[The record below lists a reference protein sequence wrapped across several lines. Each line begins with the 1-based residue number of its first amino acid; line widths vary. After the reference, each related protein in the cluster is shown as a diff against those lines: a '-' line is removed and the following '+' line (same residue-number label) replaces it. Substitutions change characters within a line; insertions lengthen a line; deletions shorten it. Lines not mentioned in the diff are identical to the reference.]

1 MLRDFPLNCNDLF
14 SGKKLITLGAALSV
28 LPPVGRTT
36 CAQLTAR
43 HTVAI
48 SQSSFKNDLF
58 FIRFNKIIGEC
69 KRTQFFSPCYHK
81 FVHYYVN
88 YFVYTKNCKDV
99 KKIKGLVPLQLKVF
113 YFMIAFP
120 IGVLV
125 FSIFCL
131 AAIVQLLYYLLYYAR
146 LAWFK
151 PKSDF
156 HTQPP
161 ISVVICAKN
170 EALKLHKSI
179 PLFFQQEYPQYQI
192 VVVNDCSVD
201 ESTDILEEFQKK
213 YANLHVVEL
222 NEDDIKAHD
231 KKLALTLGIK
241 GAKYEHLLLTD
252 ADCVPG
258 DNQWI
263 ACMARNFSNDKE
275 VVIGYGPYKKTSGFL
290 NKLIRF
296 DAFFIGLQYLSFSL
310 AGKTYMGVGR
320 NLAYTKTLF
329 FRHKG
334 FASQYHIQSGD
345 DDLFINKVAT
355 KQNTIIELHPSS
367 FSYSDPKTSLGAWI
381 KQKRRHLTTAKHY
394 KSSHKMILGLGSLT
408 QYLFFISFAALLF
421 SSFEPTIVLAI
432 FGLKVVTQIVVL
444 RKSMILMKES
454 DLLFFAIFF
463 EILLLV
469 FYPII
474 YIGNA
479 FVKKHKWK

>member
-1 MLRDFPLNCNDLF
+1 
-14 SGKKLITLGAALSV
+14 
-28 LPPVGRTT
+28 
-36 CAQLTAR
+36 
-43 HTVAI
+43 
-48 SQSSFKNDLF
+48 
-58 FIRFNKIIGEC
+58 
-69 KRTQFFSPCYHK
+69 
-81 FVHYYVN
+81 
-88 YFVYTKNCKDV
+88 
-99 KKIKGLVPLQLKVF
+99 
-113 YFMIAFP
+113 MIAFP
-120 IGVLV
+120 IADIV
-125 FSIFCL
+125 FGIFSF
-131 AAIVQLLYYLLYYAR
+131 AAAVQLMYYLFYYAR

-151 PKSDF
+151 PRSDF

-179 PLFFQQEYPQYQI
+179 PLFFQQDYPQYQI

-201 ESTDILEEFQKK
+201 ESSDILEEFQKK
-213 YANLHVVEL
+213 YNNLHVVEL

-252 ADCVPG
+252 ADCIPG
-258 DNQWI
+258 DNRWI
-263 ACMARNFSNDKE
+263 ASMARNFSNEKE
-275 VVIGYGPYKKTSGFL
+275 IVIGYGPYKKTSGLL

-296 DAFFIGLQYLSFSL
+296 DTFFIGVQYLSFSL
-310 AGKTYMGVGR
+310 AGKTYMGIGR

-355 KQNTIIELHPSS
+355 KENTVVELLPSS
-367 FSYSDPKTSLGAWI
+367 FTYSDPKTSLGAWI

-394 KSSHKMILGLGSLT
+394 KSSHKMMLGLGSLT

-421 SSFEPTIVLAI
+421 SSFDLRIVLAI
-432 FGLKVVTQIVVL
+432 FGLRIATQMVVL
-444 RKSMILMKES
+444 RKSTILLKET
-454 DLLFFAIFF
+454 DLLIFSLFF

>member
-1 MLRDFPLNCNDLF
+1 M
-14 SGKKLITLGAALSV
+14 IALSITNIV
-28 LPPVGRTT
+28 FVIFVF
-36 CAQLTAR
+36 ATA
-43 HTVAI
+43 
-48 SQSSFKNDLF
+48 
-58 FIRFNKIIGEC
+58 
-69 KRTQFFSPCYHK
+69 
-81 FVHYYVN
+81 
-88 YFVYTKNCKDV
+88 
-99 KKIKGLVPLQLKVF
+99 
-113 YFMIAFP
+113 
-120 IGVLV
+120 
-125 FSIFCL
+125 
-131 AAIVQLLYYLLYYAR
+131 VQLLYYLFYYAR

-151 PKSDF
+151 PKNEF

-201 ESTDILEEFQKK
+201 ESSDILEEFQKK
-213 YANLHVVEL
+213 YSNLHVVEL

-252 ADCVPG
+252 ADCIPG
-258 DNQWI
+258 DKRWI
-263 ACMARNFSNDKE
+263 ACMARNFSNEKE

-296 DAFFIGLQYLSFSL
+296 DAYFIGVQYLSFSL
-310 AGKTYMGVGR
+310 AGNTYMGIGR
-320 NLAYTKTLF
+320 NLAYTKSLF

-355 KQNTIIELHPSS
+355 KQNTIVELHASS
-367 FSYSDPKTSLGAWI
+367 FTYSDPKTSLGAWI

-394 KSSHKMILGLGSLT
+394 KSSHKIMLGLGSLT
-408 QYLFFISFAALLF
+408 QYLFFISFIALLF
-421 SSFEPTIVLAI
+421 SDIEPAIVLAI
-432 FGLKVVTQIVVL
+432 FGTRIVTQIIVL
-444 RKSMILMKES
+444 RRSMILLKES
-454 DLLFFAIFF
+454 DLLLLSLFF
-463 EILLLV
+463 EILLLI

>member
-1 MLRDFPLNCNDLF
+1 MMEIHISEIVLILF
-14 SGKKLITLGAALSV
+14 AFA
-28 LPPVGRTT
+28 
-36 CAQLTAR
+36 TA
-43 HTVAI
+43 I
-48 SQSSFKNDLF
+48 
-58 FIRFNKIIGEC
+58 
-69 KRTQFFSPCYHK
+69 
-81 FVHYYVN
+81 
-88 YFVYTKNCKDV
+88 
-99 KKIKGLVPLQLKVF
+99 
-113 YFMIAFP
+113 
-120 IGVLV
+120 
-125 FSIFCL
+125 
-131 AAIVQLLYYLLYYAR
+131 QLLYYLFFYSR
-146 LAWFK
+146 VAWFK
-151 PKSDF
+151 PKNEY

-179 PLFFQQEYPQYQI
+179 PLFFQQDYPQYQI

-201 ESTDILEEFQKK
+201 ESSDILEEFEKK
-213 YANLHVVEL
+213 YPNLHVVEL

-252 ADCVPG
+252 ADCLPG
-258 DNQWI
+258 DPKWI
-263 ACMARNFSNDKE
+263 ASMARNFNHEKE
-275 VVIGYGPYKKTSGFL
+275 IVIGYGPYKKTGGFL

-296 DAFFIGLQYLSFSL
+296 DTYFIGLQYLSFSL
-310 AGKTYMGVGR
+310 AGKTYMGIGR

-329 FRHKG
+329 FRNKG

-355 KQNTIIELHPSS
+355 KQNTVVELHSNS
-367 FSYSDPKTSLGAWI
+367 FTYSDPKTSFGAWI

-394 KSSHKMILGLGSLT
+394 KSSHKMLLGFGSLT
-408 QYLFFISFAALLF
+408 QYLFFVSFVALLF
-421 SSFEPTIVLAI
+421 SSIDPIIVLAI
-432 FGLKVVTQIVVL
+432 FGIRIVTQLVVL

-454 DLLFFAIFF
+454 DLLLFSLFF
-463 EILLLV
+463 EILLLI

>member
-1 MLRDFPLNCNDLF
+1 MIEIHISEIVFGIF
-14 SGKKLITLGAALSV
+14 AFA
-28 LPPVGRTT
+28 
-36 CAQLTAR
+36 TA
-43 HTVAI
+43 
-48 SQSSFKNDLF
+48 
-58 FIRFNKIIGEC
+58 
-69 KRTQFFSPCYHK
+69 
-81 FVHYYVN
+81 
-88 YFVYTKNCKDV
+88 
-99 KKIKGLVPLQLKVF
+99 LQLW
-113 YFMIAFP
+113 
-120 IGVLV
+120 
-125 FSIFCL
+125 
-131 AAIVQLLYYLLYYAR
+131 YYLFYYAR
-146 LAWFK
+146 IAWFK
-151 PKSDF
+151 PKTDY

-170 EALKLHKSI
+170 EALKLHKNI
-179 PLFFQQEYPQYQI
+179 PLFFQQDYPLYQI

-201 ESTDILEEFQKK
+201 ESSDILEEFQKK
-213 YANLHVVEL
+213 YPNLHVVEL

-258 DNQWI
+258 DNRWI
-263 ACMARNFSNDKE
+263 ASMARNFNNEKE
-275 VVIGYGPYKKTSGFL
+275 VVIGYGPYKKTGGFL

-296 DAFFIGLQYLSFSL
+296 DTFFIGVQYLSFSL
-310 AGKTYMGVGR
+310 AGKTYMGIGR

-355 KQNTIIELHPSS
+355 KQNTVVELHPSS
-367 FSYSDPKTSLGAWI
+367 FTFSDPKTTFGAWI

-394 KSSHKMILGLGSLT
+394 KSSHKFMLGMASFT
-408 QYLFFISFAALLF
+408 QYLFFASFVALLF
-421 SSFEPTIVLAI
+421 STIDPLLILAI
-432 FGLKVVTQIVVL
+432 FGLRLVTQIVVL
-444 RKSMILMKES
+444 RRSMILMKES
-454 DLLFFAIFF
+454 DLLLFSLLF

>member
-1 MLRDFPLNCNDLF
+1 MIEIHISDILF
-14 SGKKLITLGAALSV
+14 GIFAFAA
-28 LPPVGRTT
+28 
-36 CAQLTAR
+36 A
-43 HTVAI
+43 
-48 SQSSFKNDLF
+48 
-58 FIRFNKIIGEC
+58 
-69 KRTQFFSPCYHK
+69 
-81 FVHYYVN
+81 
-88 YFVYTKNCKDV
+88 
-99 KKIKGLVPLQLKVF
+99 
-113 YFMIAFP
+113 
-120 IGVLV
+120 
-125 FSIFCL
+125 
-131 AAIVQLLYYLLYYAR
+131 VQLLYYLFYYSR
-146 LAWFK
+146 LAWYK

-179 PLFFQQEYPQYQI
+179 PLFFQQDYHQYQI

-201 ESTDILEEFQKK
+201 ESSDILEEFQKK
-213 YANLHVVEL
+213 YPNLHVVEL

-252 ADCVPG
+252 ADCIPG
-258 DNQWI
+258 DNRWI
-263 ACMARNFSNDKE
+263 ASMARNFSNEKE
-275 VVIGYGPYKKTSGFL
+275 IVIGYGPYKKTSGLL

-296 DAFFIGLQYLSFSL
+296 DTYFIGVQYLSFSL
-310 AGKTYMGVGR
+310 AGNTYMGIGR

-329 FRHKG
+329 FRNKG

-355 KQNTIIELHPSS
+355 KQNTVVELHQSS
-367 FSYSDPKTSLGAWI
+367 FTYSDPKTTVGAWI

-394 KSSHKMILGLGSLT
+394 KTAHKLLLGLGSLS
-408 QYLFFISFAALLF
+408 QYLFFISFGALLF
-421 SSFEPTIVLAI
+421 SSFNPSIVLAI
-432 FGLKVVTQIVVL
+432 FGLRVITQIVVL
-444 RKSMILMKES
+444 RKSMILMKET
-454 DLLFFAIFF
+454 DLLVFSLFF

>member
-1 MLRDFPLNCNDLF
+1 MIEIHISEIVFILF
-14 SGKKLITLGAALSV
+14 AFA
-28 LPPVGRTT
+28 
-36 CAQLTAR
+36 TA
-43 HTVAI
+43 I
-48 SQSSFKNDLF
+48 
-58 FIRFNKIIGEC
+58 
-69 KRTQFFSPCYHK
+69 
-81 FVHYYVN
+81 
-88 YFVYTKNCKDV
+88 
-99 KKIKGLVPLQLKVF
+99 
-113 YFMIAFP
+113 
-120 IGVLV
+120 
-125 FSIFCL
+125 
-131 AAIVQLLYYLLYYAR
+131 QLLYYLYFYVR
-146 LAWFK
+146 VAWFK
-151 PKSDF
+151 PKSDY

-179 PLFFQQEYPQYQI
+179 PLFFQQDYPQYQI

-201 ESTDILEEFQKK
+201 ESSDILEEFEKK
-213 YANLHVVEL
+213 YPNLHVVEL

-258 DNQWI
+258 DHKWI
-263 ACMARNFSNDKE
+263 ATMARNFNNEKE
-275 VVIGYGPYKKTSGFL
+275 IVIGYGPYKKTSGFL

-296 DAFFIGLQYLSFSL
+296 DTFFIGLQYLSFSL
-310 AGKTYMGVGR
+310 AGKTYMGIGR

-329 FRHKG
+329 FRNKG

-345 DDLFINKVAT
+345 DDLFINKVAS
-355 KQNTIIELHPSS
+355 KENTVVELHSNS
-367 FSYSDPKTSLGAWI
+367 FTYSDAKTSFGSWI

-394 KSSHKMILGLGSLT
+394 KTSHKMLLGIASLT
-408 QYLFFISFAALLF
+408 QYLFYLSFAALLF
-421 SSFEPTIVLAI
+421 SSFDPVIVLAI
-432 FGLKVVTQIVVL
+432 FGLRIVTQFIVL

-454 DLLFFAIFF
+454 DLLLFSIFF